1 MGLVTKPSEEEPVKI
16 AMVGC
21 GGIGGYYG
29 GLLARAGHEVV
40 FIARGANLGALRQK
54 GLTVYSGHGDFSV
67 APVRATDSPAEAGI
81 ADLALV
87 CVKTPATEAAAL
99 AMRPMIGPQTVVM
112 SLQNGVDAAARLGA
126 VVGMEHVIGGVTY
139 ISAVLEAP
147 GVIRQV
153 SQFRRIVLGEM
164 DGRVTARVQRISEAL
179 GRMGIAIEAT
189 DNIRKV
195 LWTKFVFIAGFS
207 GIGTLTRMALGD
219 FRAVPG
225 TRALLVSLMQ
235 EVSAL
240 AHASGVA
247 LEADVIAQTLGLMD
261 GAAAAMKPSMQ
272 RDVEAGR
279 PSELESMIGVITRLG
294 RERGVPTPV
303 ADLVYAALL
312 PAELKAGRPDV

>member
-1 MGLVTKPSEEEPVKI
+1 MKI

-29 GLLARAGHEVV
+29 GLLARAGHDVV
-40 FIARGANLGALRQK
+40 FIARGAHLGALRQK
-54 GLTVYSGHGDFSV
+54 GLTVYSVHGDFSV

-81 ADLALV
+81 ADLAVV
-87 CVKTPATEAAAL
+87 CVKTPATEEAAR
-99 AMRPMIGPQTVVM
+99 AMRPMIGPETAVM

-126 VVGMEHVIGGVTY
+126 VVGMEHVIGGATY
-139 ISAVLEAP
+139 ISAALEAP

-164 DGRVTARVQRISEAL
+164 DGRVTPRILRITEAFQ
-179 GRMGIAIEAT
+179 RMGIAVEAT

-207 GIGTLTRMALGD
+207 GIGTLTRMELGD
-219 FRAVPG
+219 FRDVPE
-225 TRALLVSLMQ
+225 TRALLLSLMQ

-240 AHASGVA
+240 AHASSVD
-247 LEADVIAQTLGLMD
+247 LDPDVIAQILGLMD
-261 GAAAAMKPSMQ
+261 GSAAAMKPSMQ

-279 PSELESMIGVITRLG
+279 PSELESMIGLITRQG

-312 PAELKAGRPDV
+312 PAELKARRAAV